1 MNNKIT
7 INIIF
12 QILEKVKKNSS
23 TKDDKLRQR
32 QAFRT
37 KSARRA
43 ATKTNRIFF
52 TLTQL
57 VYTAIVYKVVSVEP
71 IIVDAMSP
79 NKTVY
84 SRNLH
89 NI

>member
-12 QILEKVKKNSS
+12 QILEKVKENSS

-37 KSARRA
+37 RSARRA
-43 ATKTNRIFF
+43 TTRTNRVFL

-71 IIVDAMSP
+71 IIVDAISP
-79 NKTVY
+79 NETIY
-84 SRNLH
+84 SRNFH